1 MNTQIPR
8 VNLALHCRSRR
19 PRILSCSLLALAA
32 FFGLSQAEAQFV
44 PGSGGAVPD
53 LAPLTDPVGSI
64 GGLRVYQTHRRNYTF
79 GGGNHPEIDL
89 SFLPPSEFGADAYV
103 LQRSFAANSGWADV
117 PSGMDVLRT
126 PDNSYNNFSFTPDGN
141 YYYRLRVEGGP
152 RDGQFSNVV
161 IAEAATVETRFAGW
175 SVDSSMFLTGVMY
188 PWVGHGMEA
197 SFNVKRLADESDV
210 TGGLTLQWY
219 RVHPRTWEMSLIPG
233 ETNPLYVTTND
244 DLGGWL
250 LVCQAMGDQTTVG
263 GLINLQAGG
272 GVKIPNKAYLSQFS
286 ETGFRLNLHKSVPS
300 LAKEDLLL
308 AYYDETLLMNVPVPI
323 DSVTPVGGNASF
335 DLAVDLPEGV
345 KQFYLSNASNVWLLG
360 EERAIHP
367 GQPAMFMEFLTL
379 DIQPDISVTQTPGGV
394 LADNSGKVNFG
405 TVKVKKRSAA
415 KVFTVRNDGS
425 DPLAGLS
432 VKTSG
437 ADSKEF
443 LITPLP
449 VSTLAP
455 GNSATFKV
463 TYKPKAKGSSKAK
476 VQVLSD
482 DPNENPFD
490 INVTGKGK

>member
-1 MNTQIPR
+1 MCSSLVI
-8 VNLALHCRSRR
+8 AL
-19 PRILSCSLLALAA
+19 L
-32 FFGLSQAEAQFV
+32 FGLGRAEAQFI
-44 PGSGGAVPD
+44 PGSGGTVPD
-53 LAPLTDPVGSI
+53 IAPFTDPVGSI

-79 GGGNHPEIDL
+79 GSGNHPELDL
-89 SFLPPSEFGADAYV
+89 DFLPPSDFGATAYV
-103 LQRSFAANSGWADV
+103 LQRSLNGTTGWADV
-117 PSGMDVLRT
+117 PWGMEVLRT
-126 PDNSYNNFSFTPDGN
+126 TANNSTNFSFTPDGH
-141 YYYRLRVEGGP
+141 YFYRLRVEGGP
-152 RDGQFSNVV
+152 RDGQVSNVV
-161 IAEAATVETRFAGW
+161 IAEVSTVETRFAGW

-188 PWVGHGMEA
+188 PWVGHGMEV
-197 SFNVKRLADESDV
+197 SFNVKNLADESDV

-219 RVHPRTWEMSLIPG
+219 RVHPRTWEMTLIPG
-233 ETNPLYVTTND
+233 ATDPLYVTTND

-250 LVCQAMGDQTTVG
+250 LVCRATGNQTTVG
-263 GLINLQAGG
+263 GLINLPAGG
-272 GVKIPNKAYLSQFS
+272 GVKVPNKAYLSQFS

-335 DLAVDLPEGV
+335 DLVVDLPEGV
-345 KQFYLSNASNVWLLG
+345 KQFYLSNTSNVWLLG

-379 DIQPDISVTQTPGGV
+379 DIQPDISVTQTPGGA

-425 DPLAGLS
+425 DPLGGLS
-432 VKTSG
+432 VKSTG

-443 LITPLP
+443 LVTPLP

-455 GNSATFKV
+455 GGSATFKV

-476 VQVLSD
+476 VQVLSN